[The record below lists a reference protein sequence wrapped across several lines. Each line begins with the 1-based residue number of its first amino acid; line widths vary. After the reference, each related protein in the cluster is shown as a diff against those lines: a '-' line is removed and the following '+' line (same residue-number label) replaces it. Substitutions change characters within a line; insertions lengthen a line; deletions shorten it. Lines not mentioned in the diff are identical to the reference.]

1 MPKVIFFFAGTGDD
15 GRDYTFM
22 KENQSE
28 FQDDVIRIYIKG
40 CQEERVGNG
49 FLFPDLEIA
58 ANNVRNAFEG
68 NELDLDKLRE
78 NFGDGLYA
86 IRGQTLGNSKVKID
100 DITLEGFSRGAVTT
114 FATAKKLDDL
124 NIPMHIIANQPVPGE
139 AGIARR
145 LYSRYC
151 DLRGC
156 RNIKSAHTFL
166 ASYNLEQGFAHNYFF
181 RQMVAKFPTAV
192 NAQQILF
199 PHQHHLDWFSNSP
212 IHNHINKL
220 MAKNGLTQSLDDE
233 SAIRKWYQNNGNSYF
248 TPHEFMQTIYGADGA
263 FSKDPIYL
271 DMLIENAKEFLAQ
284 SNMDVQGIIKPEQA
298 TAIIA
303 IAHLSD
309 EDINRETK
317 IRLYELVL
325 KNSKRAEQFAKI
337 VNKVTE
343 VCDYLPYVTVDN
355 TSNKS
360 QMINLHANNYKK
372 SVFLDSFE
380 FLSKDKPNVQDKKHF
395 AGNIYK
401 AECVFREQA
410 LGIERN
416 IMRTILKLLTN
427 FITHIT
433 GIALIVNTINKV
445 KTGNWLLFQHN
456 RSENAVRDTRKAVLD
471 DVNKLDSDQDNVDDL
486 NHKPSNL

>member
-1 MPKVIFFFAGTGDD
+1 
-15 GRDYTFM
+15 
-22 KENQSE
+22 
-28 FQDDVIRIYIKG
+28 
-40 CQEERVGNG
+40 
-49 FLFPDLEIA
+49 
-58 ANNVRNAFEG
+58 
-68 NELDLDKLRE
+68 
-78 NFGDGLYA
+78 
-86 IRGQTLGNSKVKID
+86 
-100 DITLEGFSRGAVTT
+100 
-114 FATAKKLDDL
+114 
-124 NIPMHIIANQPVPGE
+124 
-139 AGIARR
+139 
-145 LYSRYC
+145 
-151 DLRGC
+151 
-156 RNIKSAHTFL
+156 
-166 ASYNLEQGFAHNYFF
+166 
-181 RQMVAKFPTAV
+181 
-192 NAQQILF
+192 
-199 PHQHHLDWFSNSP
+199 
-212 IHNHINKL
+212 
-220 MAKNGLTQSLDDE
+220 MAENGLTHSLDHE
-233 SAIRKWYQNNGNSYF
+233 SAIRKWYQNNENSYF
-248 TPHEFMQTIYGADGA
+248 TPHEFMQTIYGADGV

-284 SNMDVQGIIKPEQA
+284 SKMDVQGIIKPEQA

-325 KNSKRAEQFAKI
+325 KGSKRAEQFAKI

-433 GIALIVNTINKV
+433 GVALIVNTINKV

-456 RSENAVRDTRKAVLD
+456 RSENAVRDTRKTVLD
-471 DVNKLDSDQDNVDDL
+471 DVNELDSDQDNVDDL